1 MSRQKKLINKTNY
14 PQHAIEKF
22 ARCVY
27 PDIVAFYQSEEGQ
40 REFAEWQAEQA
51 AKKAQR
57 KLHTTKK
64 EVTAAVTSV
73 VILWA
78 FSSVGL
84 LAWKWEECGSRWGSR
99 LARIA
104 RNKQIIR
111 TRPRLGRTGSDYIAL
126 VRATGL
132 EPARFWQWN
141 LNPPSLPIPPCP
153 RIPILSR
160 PPGLVNG
167 GKWDAPGGER
177 PVFVTSAASRPARR
191 PAAAPDRTGNSPPG
205 SPRPAPPGRN
215 ARAGSPWGRRYRTWR
230 TCSTLPLRRSR

>member
-126 VRATGL
+126 VPLTGL
-132 EPARFWQWN
+132 EPVLNRFRW
-141 LNPPSLPIPPCP
+141 
-153 RIPILSR
+153 ILS
-160 PPGLVNG
+160 PLCLPFHHSGGYAGIISQFFPTVNPGAQLTRFTSCSVTR
-167 GKWDAPGGER
+167 GKQ
-177 PVFVTSAASRPARR
+177 RR
-191 PAAAPDRTGNSPPG
+191 
-205 SPRPAPPGRN
+205 
-215 ARAGSPWGRRYRTWR
+215 
-230 TCSTLPLRRSR
+230 TLPSRFSRCMSTPVMR

>member
-111 TRPRLGRTGSDYIAL
+111 TRPRLGRTGSDYIGL

-153 RIPILSR
+153 RFL
-160 PPGLVNG
+160 L
-167 GKWDAPGGER
+167 
-177 PVFVTSAASRPARR
+177 
-191 PAAAPDRTGNSPPG
+191 
-205 SPRPAPPGRN
+205 
-215 ARAGSPWGRRYRTWR
+215 Y
-230 TCSTLPLRRSR
+230 L

>member
-111 TRPRLGRTGSDYIAL
+111 TRLPQGKLGSDYIGL
-126 VRATGL
+126 VREMGL
-132 EPARFWQWN
+132 EPTRRNHTHLKRAC
-141 LNPPSLPIPPCP
+141 LPFQH
-153 RIPILSR
+153 SR
-160 PPGLVNG
+160 
-167 GKWDAPGGER
+167 KCFHIITAET
-177 PVFVTSAASRPARR
+177 VFVNCFFNFSQLS
-191 PAAAPDRTGNSPPG
+191 
-205 SPRPAPPGRN
+205 
-215 ARAGSPWGRRYRTWR
+215 
-230 TCSTLPLRRSR
+230 

>member
-111 TRPRLGRTGSDYIAL
+111 TRPRLGRTGSDYIGL
-126 VRATGL
+126 VPEVGL
-132 EPARFWQWN
+132 EPTRCCQQRI
-141 LNPPSLPIPPCP
+141 LSPSRLPIPSFRRKLYSIIIQRAMQHKLRTQTPH
-153 RIPILSR
+153 
-160 PPGLVNG
+160 G
-167 GKWDAPGGER
+167 
-177 PVFVTSAASRPARR
+177 SAAY
-191 PAAAPDRTGNSPPG
+191 
-205 SPRPAPPGRN
+205 APPQRHE
-215 ARAGSPWGRRYRTWR
+215 
-230 TCSTLPLRRSR
+230 